1 MSNSEYISYEIPQK
15 PQPAEPSVAKALVR
29 ARWAI
34 VSALTIDFLYNLVA
48 VFAFMSLYDTGHYE
62 LVNGCEQLLFVAL
75 WGLGCWQLT
84 RMPQKSFRIGG
95 WILGA
100 YGVFG
105 EVVIYLDTWLE
116 GLLFGSQPS
125 FLVWP
130 SLNVIGFILI
140 LLAIAAFCRNSGANY
155 GAASL
160 IVAINMLLIGL
171 WFVRALPVSSHGLFF
186 QECNYLGLIL
196 SIGIIWAW
204 WMFFKYSSPEYEA
217 DSLSFRDI
225 VLNRVTVS
233 VLVVAALMLVT
244 LPFIAKVTLNS

>member
-1 MSNSEYISYEIPQK
+1 MSNSEYISYETPQK
-15 PQPAEPSVAKALVR
+15 PQPAEPSVAKVLVR

-34 VSALTIDFLYNLVA
+34 VSALTIGFLYNLVA
-48 VFAFMSLYDTGHYE
+48 VFAFMSLYDTGYYE

-84 RMPQKSFRIGG
+84 RMPQKTFRIGG
-95 WILGA
+95 WILGV
-100 YGVFG
+100 YGVYG
-105 EVVIYLDTWLE
+105 EVSVYLEGWLE
-116 GLLFGSQPS
+116 GLLFGSQSS

-130 SLNVIGFILI
+130 SLNVIGFILL
-140 LLAIAAFCRNSGANY
+140 LLAIAAFCHNRGANY

-160 IVAINMLLIGL
+160 LIAINIFSVGL
-171 WFVRALPVSSHGLFF
+171 WFVRGLPFLSHGLFF
-186 QECNYLGLIL
+186 QECTYFGPILSLGL
-196 SIGIIWAW
+196 IWAW
-204 WMFFKYSSPEYEA
+204 WMFFKYSSPEYET

-233 VLVVAALMLVT
+233 VLVVTALMLVT